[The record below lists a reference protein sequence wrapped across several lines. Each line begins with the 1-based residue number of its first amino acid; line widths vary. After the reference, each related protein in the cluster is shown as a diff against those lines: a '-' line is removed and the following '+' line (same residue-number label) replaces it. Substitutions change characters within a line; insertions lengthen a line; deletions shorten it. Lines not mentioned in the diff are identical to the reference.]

1 MTIIVYEMY
10 TESTQIGFK
19 NKQSTLLITIYEHV
33 IA

>member
-10 TESTQIGFK
+10 TESTQIGLK
-19 NKQSTLLITIYEHV
+19 NKLSTLLITIYEHV